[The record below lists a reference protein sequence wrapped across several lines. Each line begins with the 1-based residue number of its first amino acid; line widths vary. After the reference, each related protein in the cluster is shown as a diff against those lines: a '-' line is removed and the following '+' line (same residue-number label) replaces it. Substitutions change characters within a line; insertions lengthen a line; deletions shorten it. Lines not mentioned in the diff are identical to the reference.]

1 MKKKTIRDLQPD
13 GKRVFV
19 RVDFNVPLKHG
30 RVADDNRITAA
41 LPTLEWLADHGA
53 ILVVASHLGRPH
65 GLREAKYSLAPV
77 AGHLQ
82 SLWKRGPVV
91 MAPDCVG
98 DEIESMSH
106 DLEPGGILLLE
117 NLRFHPEEERNTPS
131 FARAL
136 STLADLYVNDAFGAS
151 HRSHASITGVPG
163 LLHNG
168 AAGLLLEKEIKYLKD
183 MVDNPAHPFVVI
195 LGGSKVKDKIPVM
208 EKLASK
214 VDTFIIG
221 GGMAYTFLR
230 AKGNTIGDSL
240 LDAGKLPWCERF
252 MEQMKAAGKP
262 VHLPVDHLG
271 AQQSDAMFC
280 EPVKG
285 ADIPEGLTAFDIGP
299 KTIADFEAVIR
310 TAQIVVWNGPMGVFE
325 NPLFSHGTTAIAEA
339 MAAVKGTTVVGGG
352 DSVSAVNGAGLAD
365 KMTHISTGGGA
376 SLELLSEG
384 TLPGIEALSDA

>member
-1 MKKKTIRDLQPD
+1 MKKQTIRDLQPD

-19 RVDFNVPLKHG
+19 RVDFNVPLRGG
-30 RVADDNRITAA
+30 RVADDTRITAA
-41 LPTLEWLADHGA
+41 LPTLEWLAGQGA
-53 ILVVASHLGRPH
+53 KLIVASHLGRPQ

-77 AGHLQ
+77 AGHLKT
-82 SLWKRGPVV
+82 LWTRGTVT

-98 DEIESMSH
+98 DEIEAMSRA
-106 DLEPGGILLLE
+106 LQPGAILLLE

-136 STLADLYVNDAFGAS
+136 AKLAELYVNDAFGAS
-151 HRSHASITGVPG
+151 HRAHASITGVPG
-163 LLHNG
+163 VLHGG

-183 MVDNPAHPFVVI
+183 GLDNPARPFVVI
-195 LGGSKVKDKIPVM
+195 LGGSKVKDKIPLM
-208 EKLASK
+208 EKLAEK

-221 GGMAYTFLR
+221 GAMAYTFLR
-230 AKGNTIGDSL
+230 AQGHSIGDSL
-240 LDAGKLPWCERF
+240 FDAEKLSWCAQFLEK
-252 MEQMKAAGKP
+252 MKTAGKP
-262 VHLPVDHLG
+262 IHLPVDHLG
-271 AQQSDAMFC
+271 AQQTDAMFC

-285 ADIPEGLTAFDIGP
+285 VDIPEGLTAFDIGP
-299 KTIADFEAVIR
+299 KSIADFQAVIR
-310 TAQIVVWNGPMGVFE
+310 AAHTVLWNGPMGVFE
-325 NPLFSHGTTAIAEA
+325 NPLFSTGTTAVAEA

-352 DSVSAVNGAGLAD
+352 DSVAAVNGAGLAD